1 MTSAKNQD
9 AKVSRG
15 NGAETSAAESPRPA
29 SFEEGLATLA
39 DLVGRLEGGQL
50 GLAESIAAYESGVR
64 IVRSLHAELA
74 DVEQR
79 VRLLTAPE
87 ADSEEGAE
95 DPAESAPTGGRRG
108 SARKTRSRAPDGAP
122 SGTARDGTGASTART
137 RKLPGMDDAE
147 SEV

>member
-1 MTSAKNQD
+1 MSSGKHQD

-15 NGAETSAAESPRPA
+15 HRPADVAAESTRPA
-29 SFEEGLATLA
+29 SFEEGLASLA

-79 VRLLTAPE
+79 VRLLTSPAADEE
-87 ADSEEGAE
+87 AGE
-95 DPAESAPTGGRRG
+95 DGPAEPARSGGRKA
-108 SARKTRSRAPDGAP
+108 SSRRAQGQTDDAP
-122 SGTARDGTGASTART
+122 SSGPASGGTRASGTRA
-137 RKLPGMDDAE
+137 RKLPGMDDPE
-147 SEV
+147 SDV